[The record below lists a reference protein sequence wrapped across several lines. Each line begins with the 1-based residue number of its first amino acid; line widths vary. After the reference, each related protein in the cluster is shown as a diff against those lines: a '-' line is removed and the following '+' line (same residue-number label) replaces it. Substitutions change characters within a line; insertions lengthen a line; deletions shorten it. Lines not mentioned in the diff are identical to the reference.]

1 MRNPLTSPV
10 FLTLFALTGCSSTP
24 TEDVY
29 RTSTLDRLPF
39 VYKMA
44 VQQGNLVTEE
54 MVDALQPGMNK
65 RQVRYLLGTPLL
77 MDMFHQDRWDY
88 TYTLQRGHDPMQ
100 VKRLTVWFQDDAL
113 VRVDGDIKPDPQRTA
128 SQTQPEIVVSVPD
141 WKDNRGFLTRAMTTI
156 GLESTR

>member
-10 FLTLFALTGCSSTP
+10 LLTLLTLAGCSSTA
-24 TEDVY
+24 TEDAY
-29 RTSTLDRLPF
+29 RGSALERLPF
-39 VYKMA
+39 VYKMP

-77 MDMFHQDRWDY
+77 TDMFHEDRWDY
-88 TYTLQRGHDPMQ
+88 TYTLRRGHDPMQ
-100 VKRLTVWFQDDAL
+100 VKRLTIWFQDDAL
-113 VRVDGDIKPDPQRTA
+113 VRIDGDIKPDPQRAANETKK
-128 SQTQPEIVVSVPD
+128 EIVVSVPD

-156 GLESTR
+156 GLESSR